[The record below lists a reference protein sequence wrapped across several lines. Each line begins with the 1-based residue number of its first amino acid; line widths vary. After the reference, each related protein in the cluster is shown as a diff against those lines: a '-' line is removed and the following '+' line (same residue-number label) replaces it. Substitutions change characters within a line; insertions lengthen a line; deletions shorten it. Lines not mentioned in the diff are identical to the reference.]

1 MSKAGENRKWGNGM
15 KGCHDEIA
23 DRGIVYAEAS
33 LFAGGA
39 VCSLRRR
46 VGSPGACRKERSLA
60 KVWLTSI
67 LLQSISGDEYYS
79 SSFMRQRM
87 GIWRVCV

>member
-1 MSKAGENRKWGNGM
+1 MLAQAEGGKS
-15 KGCHDEIA
+15 
-23 DRGIVYAEAS
+23 RGLQEGKKLSQS
-33 LFAGGA
+33 L
-39 VCSLRRR
+39 VN
-46 VGSPGACRKERSLA
+46 EH
-60 KVWLTSI
+60 